1 MKTLNTQHRF
11 GQLFSAPRAPRAPRA
26 PTNAVAYVSGDS
38 PLSANF
44 IVKRPTP
51 VFFKDPYP
59 KLRQAW
65 MDER

>member
-11 GQLFSAPRAPRAPRA
+11 GQLFSAPRA

-65 MDER
+65 MDE

>member
-1 MKTLNTQHRF
+1 MKSINTQHRF
-11 GQLFSAPRAPRAPRA
+11 GQLFSAPRAPN
-26 PTNAVAYVSGDS
+26 NAVAYVSGDS

-65 MDER
+65 MDE

>member
-1 MKTLNTQHRF
+1 MRSINTSHRF
-11 GQLFSAPRAPRAPRA
+11 THLFSAPLTPRAPR
-26 PTNAVAYVSGDS
+26 NAVAYVSGDS

-44 IVKRPTP
+44 IVKKPTP
-51 VFFKDPYP
+51 VFFKDAYP

>member
-1 MKTLNTQHRF
+1 MRSFNTNHRF
-11 GQLFSAPRAPRAPRA
+11 THLFSAPLTPRA
-26 PTNAVAYVSGDS
+26 PTNAVAYVSSDS

-51 VFFKDPYP
+51 VFFKDTYP

>member
-1 MKTLNTQHRF
+1 MKTINTQHRF
-11 GQLFSAPRAPRAPRA
+11 GQLFSAPRA

-44 IVKRPTP
+44 IVKKPTP
-51 VFFKDPYP
+51 VFFKEAYP

-65 MDER
+65 MDE

>member
-1 MKTLNTQHRF
+1 VKTLNTQHRF
-11 GQLFSAPRAPRAPRA
+11 GQLFSAPLTPRA

>member
-1 MKTLNTQHRF
+1 MKTINTQHRF
-11 GQLFSAPRAPRAPRA
+11 GQLFSAPRT

-38 PLSANF
+38 PHGSANF

-51 VFFKDPYP
+51 VFFKEAYP

>member
-1 MKTLNTQHRF
+1 MKSINTQHRF
-11 GQLFSAPRAPRAPRA
+11 GQLFSAPRA

-51 VFFKDPYP
+51 VFFKDTYP

>member
-1 MKTLNTQHRF
+1 MKTINTNHRF
-11 GQLFSAPRAPRAPRA
+11 GQLFSAPRAPA
-26 PTNAVAYVSGDS
+26 NAVAYVSGDS

>member
-1 MKTLNTQHRF
+1 MRSINTNHRF
-11 GQLFSAPRAPRAPRA
+11 THLFSAPRA

-51 VFFKDPYP
+51 VFFKDAYP

-65 MDER
+65 MDE

>member
-1 MKTLNTQHRF
+1 MKSINTQHRF
-11 GQLFSAPRAPRAPRA
+11 GQLFSAPRAPI
-26 PTNAVAYVSGDS
+26 NAVAYVSGDS

-51 VFFKDPYP
+51 VFFKDTYP

>member
-1 MKTLNTQHRF
+1 MKTINTQHRF
-11 GQLFSAPRAPRAPRA
+11 GQLFSAPRVPA
-26 PTNAVAYVSGDS
+26 NAVAYVSGDS

-51 VFFKDPYP
+51 VFFKDRNA

-65 MDER
+65 LG

>member
-1 MKTLNTQHRF
+1 MKSINTQHRF
-11 GQLFSAPRAPRAPRA
+11 GQLFSAPRA

-38 PLSANF
+38 PHSPHSANF

-51 VFFKDPYP
+51 VFFKDTYP

-65 MDER
+65 MDE

>member
-1 MKTLNTQHRF
+1 MKSINTQHRF
-11 GQLFSAPRAPRAPRA
+11 GQLFSAPRA

-51 VFFKDPYP
+51 VFFKDTYP

-65 MDER
+65 MDE